1 VIEWKEVADIQQI
14 LHTVAKLAKSPP
26 QNGSSSSSRLS
37 PSSGVPPGLPST
49 TPGVLPLHLTRQE
62 QQQQQSQPH
71 QGGQSRPTQG
81 HQNPTS
87 FSQVVPQAY
96 SGTLAEPPNPKTIG
110 QVRSSSQ
117 PATQPQLKA
126 QVQSRYQPP
135 PTQNSESTT
144 TPTGAPIAL
153 ASKQVP
159 RPASA
164 QALHSSIQ
172 PQRSATPNQQQQL
185 SQSDKP
191 ITSQTI
197 RPPSPGQVS
206 SVSRSIQASQNQ
218 TGTSSNLLA
227 EWVEQRIK
235 QPQLHQPD
243 RQQLQVSQRPPRQSP
258 HVPLQLHPA
267 QGLPTPPQSSN
278 PLSSFMQGHQRL
290 HQSAPDGNGNDIGTR
305 FPVIGTPANHGT
317 EGSGSL
323 VQQMNNAMHQQLGQ
337 GQDNNDG
344 EGPYNGS

>member
-1 VIEWKEVADIQQI
+1 LRV
-14 LHTVAKLAKSPP
+14 
-26 QNGSSSSSRLS
+26 S
-37 PSSGVPPGLPST
+37 PSSGIPSGLPST
-49 TPGVLPLHLTRQE
+49 TPGVLPLHHSRQE
-62 QQQQQSQPH
+62 QQLPRSQPH
-71 QGGQSRPTQG
+71 QGGPSGPTQS

-87 FSQVVPQAY
+87 FSLVVPQAY
-96 SGTLAEPPNPKTIG
+96 SGPLAEPPKPKTIG

-117 PATQPQLKA
+117 PVTQSQLRA
-126 QVQSRYQPP
+126 QVQSRSQPP

-144 TPTGAPIAL
+144 TLTGPPNAL
-153 ASKQVP
+153 VSEQVP
-159 RPASA
+159 RPASS

-172 PQRSATPNQQQQL
+172 PPRSTPPNQQQQ
-185 SQSDKP
+185 STQSDKP
-191 ITSQTI
+191 ITSPTT

-206 SVSRSIQASQNQ
+206 SVSRSMQASQNQ
-218 TGTSSNLLA
+218 TGTNSNLLA

-235 QPQLHQPD
+235 QPQLHQQD
-243 RQQLQVSQRPPRQSP
+243 RQQLQVSQRPPRQYP

-290 HQSAPDGNGNDIGTR
+290 HQSAPDGNMNGSGTR
-305 FPVIGTPANHGT
+305 FPDIGTPANHGM

-337 GQDNNDG
+337 GQDNNNG
-344 EGPYNGS
+344 EGQYKRTWTRERVRRMYVCMS